1 MTGVLDVHGVEKEV
15 TWEVEARREG
25 DVITALATTT
35 FLYADFGVTAPSIGG
50 FVSVEDDV
58 TLQMQIIAQAG

>member
-1 MTGVLDVHGVEKEV
+1 MQKEV

-35 FLYADFGVTAPSIGG
+35 LLYEDFGISVLNIGG

-58 TLQMQIIAQAG
+58 TLQMDIVATQAS

>member
-1 MTGVLDVHGVEKEV
+1 VQKEV

-25 DVITALATTT
+25 NVITALATTN
-35 FLYADFGVTAPSIGG
+35 LMYEDSGIPVLNIGG

-58 TLQMQIIAQAG
+58 TLQMQIIAQAA

>member
-1 MTGVLDVHGVEKEV
+1 VQKEV

-25 DVITALATTT
+25 DIITALATTN
-35 FLYADFGVTAPSIGG
+35 FLYEDFGIPVPNIGG

-58 TLQMQIIAQAG
+58 TLQVQIIALAA